1 MKDIPMFDTE
11 TGVSSLILK
20 EIPYKQIA
28 YVKVQS
34 VQPGGLEAHLRECV
48 SFCRMCGAER
58 IFASGHEELEHWPLH
73 CTVITMALGLSRSM
87 ELGANLFPVT
97 GETVS
102 KWREIYND
110 RMGAVDNTATLTAR
124 DERELLEG
132 GAYFVHEAGELLG
145 IGWMKGSEL
154 LCIASVKPGEG
165 ERVLKTL
172 LTLADCDRVT
182 LDVASTN
189 ARARRLYD
197 RMGFVPVEEKAKWYQ
212 IL

>member
-1 MKDIPMFDTE
+1 MKDIPIFDTD
-11 TGVSSLILK
+11 TGVSTLVLK
-20 EIPYKQIA
+20 EIPYKQVA
-28 YVKVQS
+28 YVTVRS
-34 VQPGGLEAHLRECV
+34 VQPDGLRAHLDECV
-48 SFCRMCGAER
+48 RFCRMCGAER
-58 IFASGHEELEHWPLH
+58 VYASGHEELARWPKH
-73 CTVITMALGLSRSM
+73 CSVLPMALCWNDDGDP
-87 ELGANLFPVT
+87 GANLFPVT
-97 GETVS
+97 EQTAAR
-102 KWREIYND
+102 WREIYSE
-110 RMGAVDNTATLTAR
+110 RMASVDNSATLTAR
-124 DERELLEG
+124 DEKDLISG

-154 LCIASVKPGEG
+154 LCIASVKPGTG
-165 ERVLKTL
+165 ERVLKAL